1 MTLHSVSAVTAHFA
15 TSYRRTWSNSAFN
28 SFVLPVCLLV
38 GLGWSLGRYVHDPAV
53 GTSYL
58 DYVAPGLYAGSAVQI
73 AAVESAWPVFG
84 GFEWSR
90 TYHAI
95 RNTPATVTDIMTGHL
110 LCVLL
115 KVMLA
120 ACGFLLVMTAFGI
133 PRSWTTLLVLPV
145 ALLLGWA
152 VAAPVF
158 ALSATI
164 RRPGAY
170 DVLFRLLVVPMTMLC
185 GVYFPLNDLPQPW
198 QGIAWAL
205 PLSQGAEL
213 SRMCVLGG
221 WDTQR
226 AVLDV
231 LVLACWAGAG
241 TALAVRAFNR
251 RLSD

>member
-1 MTLHSVSAVTAHFA
+1 MDLRSVSAVTAHFA

-38 GLGWSLGRYVHDPAV
+38 GLGWSLGRHVHDPVA

-115 KVMLA
+115 KVLLA
-120 ACGFLLVMTAFGI
+120 AGGFLVVLAAFGV
-133 PRSWTTLLVLPV
+133 PRSWTTVLVLPV

-158 ALSATI
+158 ALSATV

-170 DVLFRLLVVPMTMLC
+170 DVLFRLVIVPMTMLC
-185 GVYFPLNDLPQPW
+185 GVYFPLSHLPQPW
-198 QGIAWAL
+198 QAIAWAL

-213 SRMCVLGG
+213 SRTCVLGG
-221 WDTQR
+221 HDPWR
-226 AVLDV
+226 ALADV
-231 LVLACWAGAG
+231 LILACWAAAG
-241 TALAVRAFNR
+241 TALAVRAFSR